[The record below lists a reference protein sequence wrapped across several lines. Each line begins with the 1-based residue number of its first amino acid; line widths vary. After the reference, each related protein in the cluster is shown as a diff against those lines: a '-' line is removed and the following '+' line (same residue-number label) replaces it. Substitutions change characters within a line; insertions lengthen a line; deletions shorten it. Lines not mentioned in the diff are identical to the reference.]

1 MYVVFAT
8 CEKRTGKG
16 TFLPHQASVSVN
28 DESCNRDD
36 LEDAPKSPNYASVSL
51 PRRGSHCPPGMGCL
65 GDDAGRLQD
74 VDSPVGD
81 KMSVGAMITTTA
93 TVQRVALRR

>member
-36 LEDAPKSPNYASVSL
+36 LEDAPKSPNYASVCL
-51 PRRGSHCPPGMGCL
+51 PRRCSHCPPGMGCL
-65 GDDAGRLQD
+65 GDDAGRLHD
-74 VDSPVGD
+74 VDSPVG
-81 KMSVGAMITTTA
+81 ATIATTA